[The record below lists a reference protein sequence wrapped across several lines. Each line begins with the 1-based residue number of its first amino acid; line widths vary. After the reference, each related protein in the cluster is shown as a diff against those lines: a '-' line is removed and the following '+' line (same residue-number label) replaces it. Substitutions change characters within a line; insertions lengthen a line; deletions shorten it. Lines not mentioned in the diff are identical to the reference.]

1 MDEDVTIGPLINED
15 GVKKVVNQL
24 KDAESKGA
32 KLSRSLDED
41 KKWAAIS

>member
-32 KLSRSLDED
+32 
-41 KKWAAIS
+41 